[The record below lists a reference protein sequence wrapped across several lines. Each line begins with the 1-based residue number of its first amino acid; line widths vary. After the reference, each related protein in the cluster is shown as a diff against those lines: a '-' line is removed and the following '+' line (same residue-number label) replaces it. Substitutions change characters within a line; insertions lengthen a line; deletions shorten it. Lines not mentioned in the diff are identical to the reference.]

1 MQHAF
6 RSEVGQ
12 DYGHPSDA
20 QDPQECLPQKKVA
33 GSLES
38 DN

>member
-12 DYGHPSDA
+12 DYGHPS
-20 QDPQECLPQKKVA
+20 EHCLENAYDKKVA

>member
-12 DYGHPSDA
+12 DYGHPSEHWFENA
-20 QDPQECLPQKKVA
+20 YHEKIVA

>member
-6 RSEVGQ
+6 RSEGGQ
-12 DYGHPSDA
+12 DYGHPSEHWLE
-20 QDPQECLPQKKVA
+20 ECLPQKIVA